1 MHAVYNYCGFVDIA
15 EALSKSVRTGSA
27 SDAGVRNK
35 AAVDASGAR
44 DVEPRRSCSVNAAK
58 R

>member
-15 EALSKSVRTGSA
+15 EALSKQLRA
-27 SDAGVRNK
+27 STRPDSGACK
-35 AAVDASGAR
+35 QASGGASHPPDGHDR
-44 DVEPRRSCSVNAAK
+44 QPSAPQANK